1 MLFAVQI
8 TASAQ
13 TTLTLGGFDSTR
25 GGEFSL
31 APGKSAHSLAKRHR
45 HRLSI
50 RHPYCLA
57 TLTTT
62 YLDTV
67 NVLLIS
73 SIYSEG
79 GGIAS
84 PLSTSEQK
92 ALVGF
97 VERGGIALLFV
108 DEDANIST
116 IVSNSFVSPFG
127 IHVTGQSSSYIT
139 TVTPVGPSLPVLDGP
154 LENIAQYQT
163 VSDGWFDVT
172 GSSIVLATIAGNA
185 GGTVPELLYLTKS
198 GLCSAYKGIAVA
210 SGDSSLLDDDFI
222 TVDDQ
227 NLVLN
232 AIALGIPVSA
242 VTLSPK
248 SVKGGHS
255 PTGNTVSLAFE
266 APGTGITVNLT
277 SSDPAVASVPSS
289 VTVPGGSSVSPA
301 FSIVTSSVATNTKVT
316 ITATYAAGSKTA
328 NLTVTP

>member
-67 NVLLIS
+67 NVLLMS

-127 IHVTGQSSSYIT
+127 IHVTGQKVAAT
-139 TVTPVGPSLPVLDGP
+139 LRPSRPSARRCPYWTARSRTSRNIKLFPTDGS
-154 LENIAQYQT
+154 T
-163 VSDGWFDVT
+163 
-172 GSSIVLATIAGNA
+172 
-185 GGTVPELLYLTKS
+185 
-198 GLCSAYKGIAVA
+198 
-210 SGDSSLLDDDFI
+210 
-222 TVDDQ
+222 
-227 NLVLN
+227 
-232 AIALGIPVSA
+232 
-242 VTLSPK
+242 
-248 SVKGGHS
+248 
-255 PTGNTVSLAFE
+255 
-266 APGTGITVNLT
+266 
-277 SSDPAVASVPSS
+277 
-289 VTVPGGSSVSPA
+289 
-301 FSIVTSSVATNTKVT
+301 
-316 ITATYAAGSKTA
+316 
-328 NLTVTP
+328 